1 MILVSMHT
9 LISNLKTDYRKTLF
23 IYIFLANKGRQLEI
37 RQSINIKDL
46 YQELYRFQPNE
57 LKNASEMYKQYKVSH
72 RILEQL
78 EDNKKSDARLIN
90 YLLSCCYNSYT
101 SLTNVI
107 PKSLT
112 FTDRMLHLRAL
123 LDYTN
128 YESFM
133 LINKKNSLNRAD
145 KIGSDIDLF
154 VNAYG
159 SIFNSNQWINSEDND
174 QLSWIINYIK
184 SYQDRNLSTT
194 SSADR
199 IMRVRAPEFK
209 DLYRHRPSLHL
220 GLELKEKALGV
231 MYFFDTLYMT
241 TQPEIA
247 ENLNLKI
254 KKAYSQ
260 RKYRNESEG
269 RSSSNYMLRTE
280 VKKKL
285 KELAKAERLKL
296 SETIEL
302 LIEEAHKKLKS

>member
-1 MILVSMHT
+1 MNAHI
-9 LISNLKTDYRKTLF
+9 LISSLKTDYRKTLF
-23 IYIFLANKGRQLEI
+23 IYILLANKGRQLKT
-37 RQSINIKDL
+37 RQSIDIKDL
-46 YQELYRFQPNE
+46 YQELYGFQLDD
-57 LKNASEMYKQYKVSH
+57 LKSASEMYKQYKVSH

-101 SLTNVI
+101 SLNNFI
-107 PKSLT
+107 PTSLT

-128 YESFM
+128 YERFM
-133 LINKKNSLNRAD
+133 LINKKESLNRAE
-145 KIGSDIDLF
+145 KTGSDIDLF

-159 SIFNSNQWINSEDND
+159 SIFNSNQWINSEDDD
-174 QLSWIINYIK
+174 QLNWIISYIK
-184 SYQDRNLSTT
+184 SYKDRNIITAIDKLKQ
-194 SSADR
+194 A
-199 IMRVRAPEFK
+199 RVAEFQ
-209 DLYRHRPSLHL
+209 DLHKNKPSLHL

-231 MYFFDTLYMT
+231 MYFFDTLHMT
-241 TQPEIA
+241 TNPEIA

-254 KKAYSQ
+254 RKAYSQ
-260 RKYRNESEG
+260 RKYRNENEG

-296 SETIEL
+296 NETIEL
-302 LIEEAHKKLKS
+302 LIEEAHKKLKN

>member
-1 MILVSMHT
+1 MILMNAHI
-9 LISNLKTDYRKTLF
+9 LISSLKTDYRKTLF
-23 IYIFLANKGRQLEI
+23 IYILLANKGRQLKT
-37 RQSINIKDL
+37 RQSIDIKDL
-46 YQELYRFQPNE
+46 YQELYGFQLDD
-57 LKNASEMYKQYKVSH
+57 LKSASEMYKQYKVSH

-101 SLTNVI
+101 SLNNFI
-107 PKSLT
+107 PTSLT

-128 YESFM
+128 YESFV
-133 LINKKNSLNRAD
+133 LINNKNYLNRAE

-199 IMRVRAPEFK
+199 IIQARAPEFK

-296 SETIEL
+296 NETIEL
-302 LIEEAHKKLKS
+302 LIEEAHEKLKN

>member
-46 YQELYRFQPNE
+46 YQELYRFQPDE

>member
-1 MILVSMHT
+1 MVLVSMHT

-46 YQELYRFQPNE
+46 YQELYRFQPDE

-78 EDNKKSDARLIN
+78 EDSKKSDARLIN

-128 YESFM
+128 YESFV
-133 LINKKNSLNRAD
+133 LINNKNSLNRAE

-199 IMRVRAPEFK
+199 IMRARAPEFE
-209 DLYRHRPSLHL
+209 DLYRYSPSLHL

-260 RKYRNESEG
+260 RKYRNKSEG
-269 RSSSNYMLRTE
+269 KSSSNYMLRTE

-296 SETIEL
+296 NETIEL